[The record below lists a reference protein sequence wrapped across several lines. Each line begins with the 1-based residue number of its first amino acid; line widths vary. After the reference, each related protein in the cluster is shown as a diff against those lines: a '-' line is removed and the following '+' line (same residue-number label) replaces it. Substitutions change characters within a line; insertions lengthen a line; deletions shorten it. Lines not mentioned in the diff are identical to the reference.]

1 MERPKS
7 VAYIVFSIVICII
20 VAVTTTWGVG
30 KITSSNMI
38 YGTTVPK
45 KIGVTYM
52 TYNNPF
58 YTIINEEISKVA
70 KKHGDTLI
78 TLDPAMSLKRQKEQM
93 NALIEQK
100 VDVIVLTPVDFE
112 GLEPMIKKAYEANIP
127 VIVVDT
133 NVKDDK
139 YIAYSVV
146 SDNYDAGVQC
156 ANHMMQKLES
166 ARIVLL
172 EHNNAN
178 SGYLRIK
185 GFLDT
190 IENYPQYE
198 VVERIE
204 CQGQLELAMPKMEA
218 FLDKNIDFNV
228 LMCLNDPS
236 ALGGMA
242 ALEEKDLLN
251 DVYVYGVDGT
261 PETKTLVSEGKM
273 QATVAQ
279 YPKKMGEKVGEAI
292 YKIFANKTIKD
303 KEDKM
308 EVHIVTKENVSSYS
322 LEDWQ

>member
-7 VAYIVFSIVICII
+7 VVYVIFSIVICTI
-20 VAVTTTWGVG
+20 VAITTTWGVG
-30 KITSSNMI
+30 KITSSNMV
-38 YGTTVPK
+38 YGTTMPK

-58 YTIINEEISKVA
+58 YTIINEEISKIA
-70 KKHGDTLI
+70 KKHGDSLI
-78 TLDPAMSLKRQKEQM
+78 TLDPAMSLKKQKEQM
-93 NALIEQK
+93 NALIKQE

-139 YIAYSVV
+139 YITYSVV

-156 ANHMMQKLES
+156 AQNMMDTLDS

-172 EHNNAN
+172 QHSNAN
-178 SGYLRIK
+178 SGYLRIQ

-190 IENYPQYE
+190 IKKYPQYE

-242 ALEEKDLLN
+242 ALEERNLL
-251 DVYVYGVDGT
+251 DGVKVYGVDGT

-279 YPKKMGEKVGEAI
+279 YPRRMGIKVGNAI
-292 YKIFANKTIKD
+292 YNIFTNKKIKS

-308 EVHIVTKENVSSYS
+308 SVHIVTKENVSGYS

>member
-7 VAYIVFSIVICII
+7 VVYVIFSIVICTI
-20 VAVTTTWGVG
+20 VAITTTWGVG
-30 KITSSNMI
+30 KITSSNMV
-38 YGTTVPK
+38 YGTTMPK

-58 YTIINEEISKVA
+58 YTIINEEISKIA
-70 KKHGDTLI
+70 KKHGDSLI
-78 TLDPAMSLKRQKEQM
+78 TLDPAMSLKKQKEQM
-93 NALIEQK
+93 NALIEQE

-139 YIAYSVV
+139 YITYSVV

-156 ANHMMQKLES
+156 AQNMMDTLDS

-172 EHNNAN
+172 QHSNAN
-178 SGYLRIK
+178 SGYLRIQ

-190 IENYPQYE
+190 IKKYPQYE

-242 ALEEKDLLN
+242 ALEERNLL
-251 DVYVYGVDGT
+251 DGVKVYGVDGT

-279 YPKKMGEKVGEAI
+279 YPRRMGIKVGNAI
-292 YKIFANKTIKD
+292 YNIFTNKKIKS

-308 EVHIVTKENVSSYS
+308 SVHIVTKENVSGYS

>member
-7 VAYIVFSIVICII
+7 VVYVIFSIVICTI
-20 VAVTTTWGVG
+20 VAITTTWGVG
-30 KITSSNMI
+30 KITSSNMV
-38 YGTTVPK
+38 YGTTMPK

-58 YTIINEEISKVA
+58 YTIINEEISKIA
-70 KKHGDTLI
+70 KKHGDSLI
-78 TLDPAMSLKRQKEQM
+78 TLDPAMSLKKQKEQM
-93 NALIEQK
+93 NALIEQE

-139 YIAYSVV
+139 YITYSVV

-156 ANHMMQKLES
+156 AQNMMDTLDS

-172 EHNNAN
+172 QHSNAN
-178 SGYLRIK
+178 SGYLRIQ

-190 IENYPQYE
+190 IKKYPQYE

-218 FLDKNIDFNV
+218 FLDKDIDFNV

-242 ALEEKDLLN
+242 ALEERNLL
-251 DVYVYGVDGT
+251 DGVKVYGVDGT

-279 YPKKMGEKVGEAI
+279 YPRRMGIKVGNAI
-292 YKIFANKTIKD
+292 YNIFANKKIKS

-308 EVHIVTKENVSSYS
+308 SVHIVTKENVSGYS

>member
-1 MERPKS
+1 M
-7 VAYIVFSIVICII
+7 
-20 VAVTTTWGVG
+20 
-30 KITSSNMI
+30 
-38 YGTTVPK
+38 
-45 KIGVTYM
+45 
-52 TYNNPF
+52 
-58 YTIINEEISKVA
+58 
-70 KKHGDTLI
+70 
-78 TLDPAMSLKRQKEQM
+78 
-93 NALIEQK
+93 
-100 VDVIVLTPVDFE
+100 DVIVLTPVDFE

-133 NVKDDK
+133 NVKDSK
-139 YIAYSVV
+139 YITYSVV

-156 ANHMMQKLES
+156 ANHMMQNLAS
-166 ARIVLL
+166 AKIVLL
-172 EHNNAN
+172 QHSSAN
-178 SGYLRIK
+178 SGYLRIQ

-198 VVERIE
+198 VVQRIE

-242 ALEEKDLLN
+242 ALEEKNLLN
-251 DVYVYGVDGT
+251 GVYVYGVDGT

-279 YPKKMGEKVGEAI
+279 YPKKMGEKVGKAI
-292 YKIFANKTIKD
+292 YKIFANKKIKN

-308 EVHIVTKENVSSYS
+308 DVHIVTKENVSSYS